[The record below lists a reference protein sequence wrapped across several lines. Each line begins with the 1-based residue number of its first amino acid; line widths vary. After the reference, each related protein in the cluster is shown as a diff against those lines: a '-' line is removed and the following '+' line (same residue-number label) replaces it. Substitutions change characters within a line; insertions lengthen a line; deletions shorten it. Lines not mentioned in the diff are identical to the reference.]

1 MRATALVLD
10 VAHRGR
16 ALSVDVP
23 DGTRPLVA
31 LARESWPLGH
41 RMTEGNAWFA
51 FVETPVQADR
61 RLVHEY
67 FRVLR
72 VLQR

>member
-1 MRATALVLD
+1 MKATALVLD

-16 ALSVDVP
+16 ALTADVP
-23 DGTRPLVA
+23 DGMRPLAA

-41 RMTEGNAWFA
+41 RLTETEGEQIGVPFTDDAELF
-51 FVETPVQADR
+51 
-61 RLVHEY
+61 HEY

-72 VLQR
+72 VLAR